1 MSTNLQPVA
10 DRSKRTMKFLLVGV
24 VGFNLLLM
32 AISLT
37 SWFGGTER
45 SPGVADQIF
54 GKVRLGGFRGDFAW
68 LVASTAVLFLVLF
81 VFITQA
87 RQSRAAR
94 ISAALCVAEVLAFG
108 LYLFHSLTSG
118 ILYFG

>member
-1 MSTNLQPVA
+1 MSTNFQPVA
-10 DRSKRTMKFLLVGV
+10 DRSKRAIRFLLVGV
-24 VGFNLLLM
+24 VGFNLVLM

-45 SPGVADQIF
+45 TPGVADQIF
-54 GKVRLGGFRGDFAW
+54 GKVRLGGFRGDIVW
-68 LVASTAVLFLVLF
+68 LMVSTVILFLAMF
-81 VFITQA
+81 VFIIQA
-87 RQSRAAR
+87 RQSLAAR

-118 ILYFG
+118 TLYFG